1 MEILIGICAKQMEH
15 TPIVPF
21 PFLLNLHNRNI
32 AMTILLFI

>member
-1 MEILIGICAKQMEH
+1 MEILVGVCAKQMEH
-15 TPIVPF
+15 TTIVPF